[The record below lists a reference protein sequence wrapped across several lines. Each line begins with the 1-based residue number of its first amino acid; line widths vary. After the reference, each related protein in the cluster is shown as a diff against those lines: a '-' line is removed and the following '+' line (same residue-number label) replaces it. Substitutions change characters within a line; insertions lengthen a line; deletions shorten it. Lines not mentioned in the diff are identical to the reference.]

1 MKNPPV
7 MVVQLIHI
15 QGPLKGEIF
24 TFSERR
30 TSGRGLVSIG
40 RHPSCH
46 LRFPLHL
53 TSVSRKHA
61 EIIREGNE
69 FKLVDHSANGTFL
82 NGKRIKETY
91 LKNGDVLEFSEGGPK
106 VSFLVEMMEGE
117 AGVESLAPPPRLNEK
132 QRISV
137 NQDPPMRPRE
147 AEKTG
152 SKKPEMVQPEVSE
165 PRFERPQEIAGQS
178 VQVPLV
184 IQYGPTL
191 RSYKELPIILGKSP
205 KCHFI
210 IDHPAIFDQH
220 AQFFF
225 SQNQYWIKDLTG
237 QGAVLINRVPIP
249 LQAPL
254 KPNDHV
260 SLSPRGPI
268 FRFLGEG
275 RLAEIAESPA
285 EESLKPSEKKGEAE
299 RQVQK
304 GKGLKSVFKKL
315 LEH

>member
-30 TSGRGLVSIG
+30 TSGRGLILIG
-40 RHPSCH
+40 RHPSCQ
-46 LRFPLHL
+46 LRFPPHL
-53 TSVSRKHA
+53 TSISRKHA

-82 NGKRIKETY
+82 NGKRVKETY
-91 LKNGDVLEFSEGGPK
+91 LKSGDVMEFSEGGPK

-117 AGVESLAPPPRLNEK
+117 PGVDSIAPPPRLSEK
-132 QRISV
+132 QQVSV
-137 NQDPPMRPRE
+137 NPEPPMRRRE
-147 AEKTG
+147 AERTG
-152 SKKPEMVQPEVSE
+152 SKKPEIIRPDVSD
-165 PRFERPQEIAGQS
+165 PRLEGPQEIAGLS

-191 RSYKELPIILGKSP
+191 RSYKELPVTLGKSP

-237 QGAVLINRVPIP
+237 QGAVRINRMPIP
-249 LQAPL
+249 FQAPL

-275 RLAEIAESPA
+275 RLAEITESPE
-285 EESLKPSEKKGEAE
+285 EESLKSSEKKGEAQ

>member
-1 MKNPPV
+1 
-7 MVVQLIHI
+7 MVVQLVHI

-24 TFSERR
+24 SFSERR

-40 RHPSCH
+40 RHPACH
-46 LRFPLHL
+46 LRFPPHL

-82 NGKRIKETY
+82 NGKRVKEAY
-91 LKNGDVLEFSEGGPK
+91 LKSGDVLEFSEGGPK
-106 VSFLVEMMEGE
+106 ISFLVEMTEGG
-117 AGVESLAPPPRLNEK
+117 AGLGNLPPPPRLNEE
-132 QRISV
+132 QQISV
-137 NQDPPMRPRE
+137 NQEPPVRRRQ
-147 AEKTG
+147 AERTG
-152 SKKPEMVQPEVSE
+152 FKKPEIVQPDVSE
-165 PRFERPQEIAGQS
+165 PGFDKPRETAGQR

-191 RSYKELPIILGKSP
+191 RSYKELPVTLGKSTG
-205 KCHFI
+205 CHFV
-210 IDHPAIFDQH
+210 IDHPGIFDQH

-237 QGAVLINRVPIP
+237 QRAVRINQVPISI
-249 LQAPL
+249 QAPL
-254 KPNDHV
+254 RPNDQV

-275 RLAEIAESPA
+275 RLAEITESPE
-285 EESLKPSEKKGEAE
+285 EESLNPSEKKGDAQ
-299 RQVQK
+299 RRVQK
-304 GKGLKSVFKKL
+304 REGLKSVFKKWL
-315 LEH
+315 KH